1 MTHDHDATR
10 LHRLELDR
18 AIETIRTERLLEA
31 GAGHPPGLATRGRQ
45 AAGRALI
52 AAGQALVGGERGA
65 LRSHRA

>member
-10 LHRLELDR
+10 LHRAELDR
-18 AIETIRTERLLEA
+18 EIETIRTERMLDSA
-31 GAGHPPGLATRGRQ
+31 AGHPPGLATRGRQ

-52 AAGQALVGGERGA
+52 SAGQALVAGERGS